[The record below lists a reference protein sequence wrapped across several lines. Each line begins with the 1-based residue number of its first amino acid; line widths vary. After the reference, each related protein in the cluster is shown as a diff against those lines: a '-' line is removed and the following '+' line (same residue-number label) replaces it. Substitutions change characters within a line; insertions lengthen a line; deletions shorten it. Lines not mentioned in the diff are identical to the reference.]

1 VQTWLICRN
10 IHIRLYGRKWDIEV
24 FFKTCKSVLKLSS
37 EYHGLSYDAL
47 TSHVSIVFARYIFL
61 AYLNRMETDERS
73 FGDLFYAVVDE
84 LADITFDHA
93 LSLIVSVLIDSV
105 REIFHAMDEQ
115 ITALMNDMLSRLP
128 VHLRNC
134 LCAA

>member
-10 IHIRLYGRKWDIEV
+10 IHIRLYGRRWDIEV

-73 FGDLFYAVVDE
+73 FGDLYKFQSKSW
-84 LADITFDHA
+84 I
-93 LSLIVSVLIDSV
+93 
-105 REIFHAMDEQ
+105 
-115 ITALMNDMLSRLP
+115 
-128 VHLRNC
+128 
-134 LCAA
+134 